1 MAMQAR
7 AKARRPRARS
17 ASSFAAAFGAAL
29 AVLTL
34 SRVAH
39 SADAAVPIAERI
51 ANLLGNLLSGEQ
63 RSLAIAVAWVGGVLT
78 AFTPCVYPLYPITV
92 RYFAGGKPEK
102 SATGKVVSYAAV
114 YVLGMTLLY
123 AGLGTAFAAL
133 GVVFGRTLGSPW
145 VTGTMALV
153 SFAMAVSLLGVFSIQ
168 LPTSL
173 STKLGLLGSRTY
185 HGALAMGLVSGLIAA
200 PCTGPVLAVILTLIA
215 KNGAIGFGFFL
226 MVAFGF
232 GVGTP
237 LLAIAASAHH
247 LSRLPKSGPWMTAV
261 KALLASAMIL
271 VAAYFGALAS
281 KDVAGLLGKLPAVAG
296 MVAAAVG
303 LVVFVL
309 MVIRKVPETVGQIVA
324 VTGLSVGLIAMALGG
339 EHAATSIVWTASHE
353 EGLTRAKAGGK
364 AMMID
369 FTAEWCTGCKE
380 LDAHTFP
387 DPRVAAEA
395 ERFVAVKLDATD
407 PDDAMNALF
416 ARYGVMGLPTVVFIG
431 PDGQVL
437 ENPRVT
443 GFTPPERFLALMQQ
457 VH

>member
-1 MAMQAR
+1 M
-7 AKARRPRARS
+7 
-17 ASSFAAAFGAAL
+17 L
-29 AVLTL
+29 LTFT
-34 SRVAH
+34 RVAH
-39 SADAAVPIAERI
+39 AADAAVPIAERI
-51 ANLLGNLLSGEQ
+51 ANLLGDLLSGEQ
-63 RSLAIAVAWVGGVLT
+63 RSFAIAVAWVGGVLT

-123 AGLGTAFAAL
+123 AALGTSFAAL
-133 GVVFGRTLGSPW
+133 GVVFGRALGSPW

-153 SFAMAVSLLGVFSIQ
+153 AFAMAVSLLGVFSIQ

-185 HGALAMGLVSGLIAA
+185 RGALAMGLVSGLIAA

-215 KNGAIGFGFFL
+215 KHGAVGFGFFL

-232 GVGTP
+232 GVGSP
-237 LLAIAASAHH
+237 LLVIAASAHH
-247 LSRLPKSGPWMTAV
+247 LSRLPKSGPWMSAV

-281 KDVAGLLGKLPAVAG
+281 KDVAHVLGKLPAMVGQVAG
-296 MVAAAVG
+296 LAGLLVFL
-303 LVVFVL
+303 LVVF
-309 MVIRKVPETVGQIVA
+309 RKVPEAVGQVAAVAGLSLGLIVA
-324 VTGLSVGLIAMALGG
+324 ALGG
-339 EHAATSIVWTASHE
+339 EHAATAIVWTSSHE
-353 EGLTRAKAGGK
+353 EGLTRAREGGK
-364 AMMID
+364 AVMID

-395 ERFVAVKLDATD
+395 ERFVAVKLDATE

-416 ARYGVMGLPTVVFIG
+416 ERYGVMGLPTVVFIG
-431 PDGQVL
+431 PDGKVL
-437 ENPRVT
+437 ETPRVT

-457 VH
+457 VP